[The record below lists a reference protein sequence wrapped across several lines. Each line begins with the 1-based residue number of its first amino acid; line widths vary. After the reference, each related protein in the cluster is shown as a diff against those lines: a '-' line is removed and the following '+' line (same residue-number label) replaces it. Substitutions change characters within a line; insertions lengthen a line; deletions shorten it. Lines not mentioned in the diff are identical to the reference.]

1 MRLYNTRTI
10 ELAAGQDAVV
20 KERLE
25 ELNTLL
31 IQNQSSV
38 DITIILDDNVD
49 GIKLNNQALFYEY
62 DEVPKNALS
71 VKNNGTESTKIYL
84 EWS

>member
-10 ELAAGQDAVV
+10 ELAAGQEAIV

-31 IQNQSSV
+31 IQNQNAV
-38 DITIILDDNVD
+38 DVIIILDNNAD
-49 GIKLNNQALFYEY
+49 GIKINNQAVIYEY
-62 DEVPKNALS
+62 EDVPKNAVK
-71 VKNNGTESTKIYL
+71 VKNNGTEATKIYL